1 MNSSATPFLV
11 ADIGGTN
18 ARFALFKGDPGGFAS
33 LSVLACDDY
42 PSLTDAIRDY
52 LTRTGNPAVQEAVI
66 AIATPILGDTVRMTN
81 HHWSFSIEQTR
92 RDVRLNTLLVINDF
106 SALAMSLPYLKD
118 SQLRRLDHHREDR
131 AGVKA
136 VLGPGTGLGVAGLVP
151 TDSGWQAIATE
162 GGHASFSPIDALEL
176 ELLTLL
182 WREHAHV
189 SAERVISGPG
199 IALLY
204 RALCTIAGT
213 LPAADNAAQIVELA
227 ASGACKT
234 AQQTMYVF
242 SGMLG
247 ALAGNVAL
255 TLGATGGVYLG
266 GGVLG
271 KLGATFDVD
280 VFCRRFIDKGRFE
293 NYLDA
298 IPRYLIVEEQPAL
311 IGAAQALRRERA
323 IAGKNA

>member
-1 MNSSATPFLV
+1 MRTTNSPFLV

-18 ARFALFKGDPGGFAS
+18 ARFGLSTGDPGRFAS
-33 LSVLACDDY
+33 LLVLACADY
-42 PSLTDAIRDY
+42 AGLSDAIRDY
-52 LTRTGNPAVQEAVI
+52 LSRAGNPTVQEAVI
-66 AIATPILGDTVRMTN
+66 AIATPVLGDQVQMTN

-92 RDVRLNTLLVINDF
+92 EDLGLNTLLVINDF
-106 SALAMSLPYLKD
+106 AALAMSLPQLKD

-131 AGVKA
+131 AGVKV

-151 TDSGWQAIATE
+151 TDSGWQALSTE
-162 GGHASFSPIDALEL
+162 GGHVSFSPTNPLEL

-182 WREHAHV
+182 WHEHRHI
-189 SAERVISGPG
+189 SAERLISGPG

-204 RALCTIAGT
+204 RALCKIAGT
-213 LPAADNAAQIVELA
+213 VPAADDAAQIVELA
-227 ASGACKT
+227 ASGGCKI
-234 AQQTMYVF
+234 AQQTTQVF
-242 SGMLG
+242 SGLLG
-247 ALAGNVAL
+247 GMAGNVAL

-271 KLGATFDVD
+271 KLGRNFDVE
-280 VFCRRFIDKGRFE
+280 VFCQRFIAKGRFE
-293 NYLDA
+293 KYLDA

-311 IGAAQALRRERA
+311 IGAAQALRRKRA